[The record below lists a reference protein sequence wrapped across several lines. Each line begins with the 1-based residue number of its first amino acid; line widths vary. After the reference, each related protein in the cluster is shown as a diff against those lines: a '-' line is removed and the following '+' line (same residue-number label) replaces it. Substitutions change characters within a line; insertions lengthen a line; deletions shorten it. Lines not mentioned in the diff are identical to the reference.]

1 MDPELY
7 DGLNIGANDV
17 CKDHCNYLDFSDLTH
32 HDNEQHNFTVLQLN
46 IRGLLNK
53 QDKLK
58 ELLNDIR
65 NDSRVT
71 VAMLVETW
79 LNKQNTNRIKI
90 PGYQFIG
97 SHRKNK
103 KGGGVGVLISQELQC
118 RKRADLC
125 LNVPNFESLTI
136 EIKTHSDSIFICTVY
151 RPPIAV

>member
-1 MDPELY
+1 MLFACLLLICLAEPKMDPELY
-7 DGLNIGANDV
+7 NGLDTGTSNT
-17 CKDHCNYLDFSDLTH
+17 CKDHCNYLDFSDLTQ
-32 HDNEQHNFTVLQLN
+32 HDNDQHNFTVLQLN

-58 ELLNDIR
+58 DLLNDIR

-71 VAMLVETW
+71 VTMLVETW
-79 LNKQNTNRIKI
+79 LNKQNTARIKI

-118 RKRADLC
+118 RK
-125 LNVPNFESLTI
+125 
-136 EIKTHSDSIFICTVY
+136 
-151 RPPIAV
+151 IAP